1 MGEGYKCNSLGY
13 LEVET
18 KLESCCELT
27 NSMRANVNVMLGEN
41 TQTNE
46 GLLGREFPCPIC
58 GMALKLR
65 LSRREKPYC
74 ICDPC
79 GIQLF
84 IRGKLGITRL
94 QELVESGSLVSGR
107 ISKASL
113 SVTLYNRL
121 EQLKAQKAEMQSK
134 QGLIFQDRNLEN
146 AIFIVE
152 KEIEGIE
159 SRIEKLAKQRG
170 RGKK

>member
-1 MGEGYKCNSLGY
+1 M
-13 LEVET
+13 LEQI
-18 KLESCCELT
+18 K
-27 NSMRANVNVMLGEN
+27 N
-41 TQTNE
+41 TIE
-46 GLLGREFPCPIC
+46 GLVGREFPCPVC
-58 GMALKLR
+58 GIGLGIRK
-65 LSRREKPYC
+65 SQKGKPYC
-74 ICDPC
+74 VCDSC

-134 QGLIFQDRNLEN
+134 QGFIFQDRNLEN

-159 SRIEKLAKQRG
+159 GRIEKLAKQRG